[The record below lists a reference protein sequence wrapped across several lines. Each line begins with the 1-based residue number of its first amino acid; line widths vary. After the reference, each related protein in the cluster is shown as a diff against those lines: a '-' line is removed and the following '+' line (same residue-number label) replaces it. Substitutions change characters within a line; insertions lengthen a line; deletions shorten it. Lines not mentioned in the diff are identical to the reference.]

1 MSYDTGTGVRR
12 DAAEAARWFRR
23 AADQGDPAAQQ
34 NLGIMY
40 ANGDGVPQDP
50 AAAYLWLTLAAAQ
63 APEPARASLLQ
74 GRAIVAQQLTPGQL
88 AAAERRAADWS
99 PVTAATPREHP

>member
-1 MSYDTGTGVRR
+1 M
-12 DAAEAARWFRR
+12 
-23 AADQGDPAAQQ
+23 
-34 NLGIMY
+34 
-40 ANGDGVPQDP
+40 PQDL

-74 GRAIVAQQLTPGQL
+74 GRAVVARQLTPGQI
-88 AAAERRAADWS
+88 AEAERLVEDWS